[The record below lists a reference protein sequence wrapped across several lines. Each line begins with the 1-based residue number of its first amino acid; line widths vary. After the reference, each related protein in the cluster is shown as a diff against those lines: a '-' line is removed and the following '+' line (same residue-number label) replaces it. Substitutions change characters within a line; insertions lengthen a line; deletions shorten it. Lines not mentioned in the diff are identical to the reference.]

1 MKRRRERFSR
11 TRHAL
16 DAADALAAVIEH
28 YKLAA
33 TLEERRVLTE
43 WREVVG
49 PRIASR
55 TWPGAVRGGVLTV
68 RVTNSAW
75 MQELTFIKAQLVH
88 KLRERFGDLVTDVR
102 FTLGQPGQ
110 AARDTLGTAERGR
123 RRPQPAYTPPT
134 IPAAVGADLERIRL
148 ETEHVD
154 DDELR
159 AVIFEARRQL
169 NV

>member
-11 TRHAL
+11 SRNRL

-33 TLEERRVLTE
+33 TIEERRVLTE

-55 TWPGAVRGGVLTV
+55 TWPGAVRAGVLTV

-75 MQELTFIKAQLVH
+75 MQELTFIKAQLVS
-88 KLRERFGDLVTDVR
+88 KLRERFGDLVTNVR

-110 AARDTLGTAERGR
+110 AARDTLGSAERGR
-123 RRPQPAYTPPT
+123 RRPQPEYTPPVM
-134 IPAAVGADLERIRL
+134 PAAAGADLERIRS
-148 ETEHVD
+148 ETDTID

-159 AVIFEARRQL
+159 AVIFEARCRL

>member
-1 MKRRRERFSR
+1 VKRRRERFSR
-11 TRHAL
+11 TRHSQ

-49 PRIASR
+49 PRIAGR
-55 TWPGAVRGGVLTV
+55 TWPGAVRNGLLTV

-75 MQELTFIKAQLVH
+75 MQELTFIKAQLLH
-88 KLRERFGDLVTDVR
+88 KLRERFGDMVTDVR
-102 FTLGQPGQ
+102 FTLGQPGR
-110 AARDTLGTAERGR
+110 AARDTLGSAERGR
-123 RRPQPAYTPPT
+123 RRPQPTYVPPE
-134 IPAAVGADLERIRL
+134 IPAAEGADLERIRV
-148 ETEHVD
+148 ETENVD

-159 AVIFEARRQL
+159 AVIFEARRRL